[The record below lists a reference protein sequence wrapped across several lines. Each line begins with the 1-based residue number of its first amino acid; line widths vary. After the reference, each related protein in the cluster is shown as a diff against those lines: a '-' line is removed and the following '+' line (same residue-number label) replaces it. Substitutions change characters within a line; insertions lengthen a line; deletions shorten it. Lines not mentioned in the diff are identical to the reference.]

1 MVILNTRYYFFS
13 LPNALDDDSYVHLI
27 QQGTC
32 PYDLQDLTPEELT
45 DHKCRKKNGAR
56 NRKMKRI
63 REEVEKLVWL
73 KRELW
78 LMHKQSRMESGIQQ
92 IVWWNQ
98 EYWDTGMGSKRLR
111 RLDNRLQVKKEE
123 PSTPLLNIKVKSPPT
138 PCLHYP
144 PSSMSLSHFCSID
157 PNDFVW
163 SPRYSPSP

>member
-73 KRELW
+73 KRKLW
-78 LMHKQSRMESGIQQ
+78 LMHKQS
-92 IVWWNQ
+92 
-98 EYWDTGMGSKRLR
+98 
-111 RLDNRLQVKKEE
+111 
-123 PSTPLLNIKVKSPPT
+123 
-138 PCLHYP
+138 
-144 PSSMSLSHFCSID
+144 
-157 PNDFVW
+157 
-163 SPRYSPSP
+163 